1 MSKMLF
7 TFFPYMS
14 INNLSI
20 RSMVCYPSH
29 LYYMELELVQ
39 IILHFH
45 FNSVD
50 GVTGYICIIFFYT
63 PIETSVNKK
72 QLQHVSML
80 VIAEE
85 CEGSWKQPWE
95 VWEHCKTI
103 ALLVVVFW
111 TKDFKYR
118 WHCGWCMQ
126 YWCCKMVNGNTLGV
140 STEKRIHN
148 KNIFLVSNI
157 LSAFTILNK
166 NICGQYS
173 ISLF

>member
-1 MSKMLF
+1 MLF

-50 GVTGYICIIFFYT
+50 GVRGSLLCILHNNFYIIYICIIFYT

-72 QLQHVSML
+72 QLQHASMP

-95 VWEHCKTI
+95 VWGSKRSQDNWCWKWSWSWEVWRSKRNQDNWSLKWSWWEHCKTI
-103 ALLVVVFW
+103 ALLVVVF
-111 TKDFKYR
+111 
-118 WHCGWCMQ
+118 
-126 YWCCKMVNGNTLGV
+126 
-140 STEKRIHN
+140 
-148 KNIFLVSNI
+148 
-157 LSAFTILNK
+157 LNQRFQ
-166 NICGQYS
+166 I
-173 ISLF
+173 